1 MEVNIYQKAI
11 EQLVLEGNTIL
22 QVCTPNKDEFLFFAV
37 YKWQEGYFNTAQSI
51 DFNTVEGVYIVTG
64 KQIGRAHV

>member
-37 YKWQEGYFNTAQSI
+37 YKWQEGYFNI
-51 DFNTVEGVYIVTG
+51 FFCLG
-64 KQIGRAHV
+64 KGDSRSDVF